1 MSPTT
6 DSSLQLIFVDVL
18 FLCLAGG
25 LALWFRSWL
34 QEQQR
39 AMDRR
44 LEALEEQQQVLTR
57 VTERLTSAC
66 RGLERPSAAVDA
78 IARSGTRTDRVAAP
92 APPVEAPMA
101 VADRQVQ
108 TPRVTAVGGPKHVAI
123 DTPDATG
130 PRAASGAPA
139 GRQRVDTPAAKADRQ
154 WEELTDRSREAYRRA
169 RDLLEQGVPPND
181 IARQV
186 GLGVAE
192 VNVLKRMRDAGRR

>member
-1 MSPTT
+1 MSPTI
-6 DSSLQLIFVDVL
+6 DSTLQVIFVDAL

-25 LALWFRSWL
+25 LAIWFRSWL

-44 LEALEEQQQVLTR
+44 LEALEGQQQALAR
-57 VTERLTSAC
+57 ICERLTSAC
-66 RGLERPSAAVDA
+66 RALERPSPSVEA
-78 IARSGTRTDRVAAP
+78 IARPGPRAEPAAP
-92 APPVEAPMA
+92 RPARVETPA
-101 VADRQVQ
+101 VPAVTDRQVQ
-108 TPRVTAVGGPKHVAI
+108 APRSATVPDSTAS
-123 DTPDATG
+123 
-130 PRAASGAPA
+130 RSAARGAEA
-139 GRQRVDTPAAKADRQ
+139 RRRVDTPAARVDRE

-192 VNVLKRMRDAGRR
+192 VNVLKRMRDAGRH

>member
-1 MSPTT
+1 MSPTL
-6 DSSLQLIFVDVL
+6 DSTLQVIFVDAL

-25 LALWFRSWL
+25 LIFWFRSWL

-39 AMDRR
+39 SMDRR
-44 LEALEEQQQVLTR
+44 LEALEGQQQALAQIC
-57 VTERLTSAC
+57 ERLTSAC
-66 RGLERPSAAVDA
+66 RGLERPSPAVEAIPRQNPRAQRATAAPRPSTVETPAAAV
-78 IARSGTRTDRVAAP
+78 S
-92 APPVEAPMA
+92 
-101 VADRQVQ
+101 DRQVQ
-108 TPRVTAVGGPKHVAI
+108 AS
-123 DTPDATG
+123 
-130 PRAASGAPA
+130 RAAAGPEPQTTDSRPTASAPGA
-139 GRQRVDTPAAKADRQ
+139 RRRMDTPAARPDRQ

>member
-1 MSPTT
+1 MSPII
-6 DSSLQLIFVDVL
+6 DSTLQVIFVDIL

-25 LALWFRSWL
+25 LAFWFRAWL

-39 AMDRR
+39 AMDQR
-44 LEALEEQQQVLTR
+44 LEGLEEQQQALVR
-57 VTERLTSAC
+57 ICERLTSVC
-66 RGLERPSAAVDA
+66 KGLERPSSAVEA
-78 IARSGTRTDRVAAP
+78 IGRSTPRQERPLAPTRQTTREISTPVAAATAGQS
-92 APPVEAPMA
+92 AP
-101 VADRQVQ
+101 
-108 TPRVTAVGGPKHVAI
+108 
-123 DTPDATG
+123 PDATEVT
-130 PRAASGAPA
+130 AADEASA
-139 GRQRVDTPAAKADRQ
+139 RRRVDTPAARADRQ

>member
-1 MSPTT
+1 MSPTI
-6 DSSLQLIFVDVL
+6 DSTLQVIFVDAL

-25 LALWFRSWL
+25 LAIWFRSWL

-44 LEALEEQQQVLTR
+44 LEALEGQQQALAR
-57 VTERLTSAC
+57 ICERLTSAC
-66 RGLERPSAAVDA
+66 RALERPSPSVEA
-78 IARSGTRTDRVAAP
+78 IARPGPRAEPAAP
-92 APPVEAPMA
+92 RPARVETPA
-101 VADRQVQ
+101 VPAVTDRQVQ
-108 TPRVTAVGGPKHVAI
+108 APRSATVPDSTAS
-123 DTPDATG
+123 
-130 PRAASGAPA
+130 RSAARGAGA
-139 GRQRVDTPAAKADRQ
+139 RRRVDTPAARADRQ

-192 VNVLKRMRDAGRR
+192 VNVLKRMRDAGRH

>member
-1 MSPTT
+1 MSPTI
-6 DSSLQLIFVDVL
+6 DSTLQVIFVDAL

-25 LALWFRSWL
+25 LAIWFRSWL

-44 LEALEEQQQVLTR
+44 LEALEGQQLALAR
-57 VTERLTSAC
+57 ICERLTSAC
-66 RGLERPSAAVDA
+66 RALERPSPSVEA
-78 IARSGTRTDRVAAP
+78 IARPGPRAEPAAP
-92 APPVEAPMA
+92 RPARVETPA
-101 VADRQVQ
+101 VPAVTDRQVQ
-108 TPRVTAVGGPKHVAI
+108 APRSATVPDSTAS
-123 DTPDATG
+123 
-130 PRAASGAPA
+130 RSAARGAEA
-139 GRQRVDTPAAKADRQ
+139 RRRVDTPAARADRQ

-192 VNVLKRMRDAGRR
+192 VNVLKRMRDAGRH

>member
-1 MSPTT
+1 MSPTI
-6 DSSLQLIFVDVL
+6 DSTLQVIFVDAL

-25 LALWFRSWL
+25 LAIWFRSWL

-44 LEALEEQQQVLTR
+44 LEALEGQQQALAR
-57 VTERLTSAC
+57 ICERLTSAC
-66 RGLERPSAAVDA
+66 RALERPSPSVEA
-78 IARSGTRTDRVAAP
+78 IARPGPRAEPAAP
-92 APPVEAPMA
+92 RPTLVETPGVPA
-101 VADRQVQ
+101 VTDRQVQ
-108 TPRVTAVGGPKHVAI
+108 APRSATVPDSTAS
-123 DTPDATG
+123 
-130 PRAASGAPA
+130 RSAARGAEA
-139 GRQRVDTPAAKADRQ
+139 RRRVDTPAARADRQ

-192 VNVLKRMRDAGRR
+192 VNVLKRMRDAGRH

>member
-1 MSPTT
+1 MSPTI
-6 DSSLQLIFVDVL
+6 DSTLQVIFVDAL

-25 LALWFRSWL
+25 LAIWFRSWL

-44 LEALEEQQQVLTR
+44 LEALEGQQQALAR
-57 VTERLTSAC
+57 ICERLTSAC
-66 RGLERPSAAVDA
+66 RALERPSPSVEA
-78 IARSGTRTDRVAAP
+78 IVRPGPRAEPAAP
-92 APPVEAPMA
+92 RPALVETPA
-101 VADRQVQ
+101 VPAVTDRQVQ
-108 TPRVTAVGGPKHVAI
+108 APRSATVPDSTAS
-123 DTPDATG
+123 
-130 PRAASGAPA
+130 RSAARGAGA
-139 GRQRVDTPAAKADRQ
+139 RRRVDTPVARADRQ

-192 VNVLKRMRDAGRR
+192 VNVLKRMRDAGRH

>member
-1 MSPTT
+1 MSPTI
-6 DSSLQLIFVDVL
+6 DSTLQVIFVDAL

-25 LALWFRSWL
+25 LAIWFRSWL

-44 LEALEEQQQVLTR
+44 LEALEGQQQALAR
-57 VTERLTSAC
+57 ICERLTSAC
-66 RGLERPSAAVDA
+66 RALERPSPSVEA
-78 IARSGTRTDRVAAP
+78 IARPGPRAEPAAP
-92 APPVEAPMA
+92 RPARVETPA
-101 VADRQVQ
+101 VPAVTDRQVQ
-108 TPRVTAVGGPKHVAI
+108 APRSATVPDSTAS
-123 DTPDATG
+123 
-130 PRAASGAPA
+130 RSAARGAEA
-139 GRQRVDTPAAKADRQ
+139 RRRVDTPAARADRQ

-192 VNVLKRMRDAGRR
+192 VNVLKRMRDAGRH

>member
-1 MSPTT
+1 MSPTI
-6 DSSLQLIFVDVL
+6 DSTLQVIFVDAL

-25 LALWFRSWL
+25 LAIWFRSWL

-44 LEALEEQQQVLTR
+44 LEALEGQQQALAR
-57 VTERLTSAC
+57 ICERLTSAC
-66 RGLERPSAAVDA
+66 RALERPSPSVEA
-78 IARSGTRTDRVAAP
+78 IARPGPRAEPAAP
-92 APPVEAPMA
+92 RPARVETPA
-101 VADRQVQ
+101 VPAVTDRQVQ
-108 TPRVTAVGGPKHVAI
+108 APRSATVPDSTAS
-123 DTPDATG
+123 
-130 PRAASGAPA
+130 RSAARGAEA
-139 GRQRVDTPAAKADRQ
+139 RRRVDTPAARVDRE

-192 VNVLKRMRDAGRR
+192 VNVLKRMRDAGLH

>member
-1 MSPTT
+1 MSPTI
-6 DSSLQLIFVDVL
+6 DSTLQVIFVDAL

-25 LALWFRSWL
+25 LAIWFRSWL

-44 LEALEEQQQVLTR
+44 LAALEGQQQALAR
-57 VTERLTSAC
+57 ICERLPSVC
-66 RGLERPSAAVDA
+66 RALERPSPSVEA
-78 IARSGTRTDRVAAP
+78 IARPGSRAEPAAP
-92 APPVEAPMA
+92 RPALVETPA
-101 VADRQVQ
+101 VPAVTDRQVQ
-108 TPRVTAVGGPKHVAI
+108 APRSATVPDSTAS
-123 DTPDATG
+123 
-130 PRAASGAPA
+130 RSAARGAEA
-139 GRQRVDTPAAKADRQ
+139 RRRVDTPAARADRQ

-192 VNVLKRMRDAGRR
+192 VNVLKRMRDAGRH

>member
-1 MSPTT
+1 MSPTI
-6 DSSLQLIFVDVL
+6 DSTLQVIFVDAL

-25 LALWFRSWL
+25 LAIWFRSWL

-44 LEALEEQQQVLTR
+44 LEALEGQQQALAR
-57 VTERLTSAC
+57 ICERLTSAC
-66 RGLERPSAAVDA
+66 RALERPSPSVEA
-78 IARSGTRTDRVAAP
+78 IVRPGPRAEPAAP
-92 APPVEAPMA
+92 RPALMETPA
-101 VADRQVQ
+101 VPAVTDRQVQ
-108 TPRVTAVGGPKHVAI
+108 APRSATVPDSTAS
-123 DTPDATG
+123 
-130 PRAASGAPA
+130 RSAARGAGA
-139 GRQRVDTPAAKADRQ
+139 RRRVDTPVARADRQ

-192 VNVLKRMRDAGRR
+192 VNVLKRMRDAGRH

>member
-1 MSPTT
+1 MSPTI
-6 DSSLQLIFVDVL
+6 DSTLQVIFVDAL

-25 LALWFRSWL
+25 LAIWFRSWL

-44 LEALEEQQQVLTR
+44 LEALEGQQQALAR
-57 VTERLTSAC
+57 ICERLTSAC
-66 RGLERPSAAVDA
+66 RALERPSPSVEA
-78 IARSGTRTDRVAAP
+78 IARPGPRAEPAAP
-92 APPVEAPMA
+92 RPALVETPA
-101 VADRQVQ
+101 VPAVTDRQVQ
-108 TPRVTAVGGPKHVAI
+108 APRSATVPDSTAS
-123 DTPDATG
+123 
-130 PRAASGAPA
+130 RSAARGAEA
-139 GRQRVDTPAAKADRQ
+139 RRRVDTPAARADRQ

-192 VNVLKRMRDAGRR
+192 VNVLKRMRDAGRH

>member
-1 MSPTT
+1 MSPTI
-6 DSSLQLIFVDVL
+6 DSTLQVIFVDAL

-25 LALWFRSWL
+25 LAIWFRSWL

-44 LEALEEQQQVLTR
+44 LEALEGQQQALAR
-57 VTERLTSAC
+57 ICERLTSAC
-66 RGLERPSAAVDA
+66 RALERPSPSVEA
-78 IARSGTRTDRVAAP
+78 IVRPGPRAEPAAP
-92 APPVEAPMA
+92 RPARVETPA
-101 VADRQVQ
+101 VPAVTDRQVQ
-108 TPRVTAVGGPKHVAI
+108 APRSATVPDSTAS
-123 DTPDATG
+123 
-130 PRAASGAPA
+130 RSAARGAEA
-139 GRQRVDTPAAKADRQ
+139 RRRVDTPAARADRQ

-192 VNVLKRMRDAGRR
+192 VNVLKRMRDAGRH

>member
-1 MSPTT
+1 MSPTI
-6 DSSLQLIFVDVL
+6 DSTLQVIFVDAL

-25 LALWFRSWL
+25 LAIWFRYWL

-44 LEALEEQQQVLTR
+44 LEALEGQQQALAR
-57 VTERLTSAC
+57 ICERLNSVC
-66 RGLERPSAAVDA
+66 RALERLSPSVEA
-78 IARSGTRTDRVAAP
+78 IARPGPRAEPAAP
-92 APPVEAPMA
+92 RPTPVETPA
-101 VADRQVQ
+101 VSGVTDRQVQ
-108 TPRVTAVGGPKHVAI
+108 APRSATVPDSTASRSA
-123 DTPDATG
+123 DQ
-130 PRAASGAPA
+130 GAGA
-139 GRQRVDTPAAKADRQ
+139 RRRVDTPAVRADRQ

-192 VNVLKRMRDAGRR
+192 VNVLKRMRDAGRH

>member
-1 MSPTT
+1 MSPTI
-6 DSSLQLIFVDVL
+6 DSTLQVIFVDAL

-25 LALWFRSWL
+25 LAIWFRSWL

-44 LEALEEQQQVLTR
+44 LEALEGQQQALAR
-57 VTERLTSAC
+57 ICERLTSAC
-66 RGLERPSAAVDA
+66 RALERPSPSVEA
-78 IARSGTRTDRVAAP
+78 IVRPGPRAEPAAP
-92 APPVEAPMA
+92 RPALVETPA
-101 VADRQVQ
+101 VPAVTDRQVQ
-108 TPRVTAVGGPKHVAI
+108 APRSATVPDSTAS
-123 DTPDATG
+123 
-130 PRAASGAPA
+130 RSAARGAGARRRVDAPA
-139 GRQRVDTPAAKADRQ
+139 ARADRQ

-192 VNVLKRMRDAGRR
+192 VNVLKRMRDAGRH